1 LDNFSL
7 PVGDCNDLINAATE
21 LIGVA
26 REHGAISLFNFSRVI
41 DDNDLGGK
49 AGASFR
55 WGIFHI
61 SSDIALFDIL
71 FSNISNADTNSF
83 AWKSFS
89 QAFFV
94 GFNGFDLTEFVS
106 WLKLDDLSYS

>member
-1 LDNFSL
+1 
-7 PVGDCNDLINAATE
+7 
-21 LIGVA
+21 VA

-49 AGASFR
+49 IGTSFR

-71 FSNISNADTNSF
+71 FSNISNADTYSF
-83 AWKSFS
+83 AWKSFIK
-89 QAFFV
+89 AFFM
-94 GFNGFDLTEFVS
+94 GFNRFDLTEFVP
-106 WLKLDDLSYS
+106 WLKFDDLSNS